1 MTNSL
6 YVLGMKNLNVIIMDD
21 KQAKKPVAPKPV
33 PVGKPPFG
41 KPQSSGNIYT
51 DKYGED
57 FRHIVRIVNTD
68 IKGEKKVL
76 MGLQKIKGIGYML
89 SNFICHSTKID
100 PRKLIGKLSNEEIS
114 KLEDVIRN
122 PAKYDCPS
130 WMMNRRKDYES
141 GQDMHLIT
149 TDLDVTVD
157 NDMKRM
163 KKIRSYKGVRH
174 MLGQP
179 VRGQRTKS
187 NFRKNKGKVSLGVNR
202 NKPPAAPP
210 KKS

>member
-1 MTNSL
+1 
-6 YVLGMKNLNVIIMDD
+6 MDD
-21 KQAKKPVAPKPV
+21 KQAKKPVVPNAPKPA
-33 PVGKPPFG
+33 PIGRPQFGKPPSAM
-41 KPQSSGNIYT
+41 SST
-51 DKYGED
+51 DKYGDD

-100 PRKLIGKLSNEEIS
+100 PKKLIGKLSTEDIS

-202 NKPPAAPP
+202 NKPTATPP